1 MMDELLRKVKKELS
15 TIADKG
21 LTSSNLDTTYKL
33 IDIYKDIKEADYY
46 EKCNEESELYGA
58 RSRDSRGRYR
68 GDEDDYDRSYR
79 RGGNSGNY
87 NHDRYYPLDE
97 RDERYFTRIREGLYN
112 YNEGKNRYRDGDSK
126 DRMIDGVDMAMGA
139 LVNFVEYMM
148 DNVET
153 SQEKEV
159 IRKHIDKLKKM

>member
-1 MMDELLRKVKKELS
+1 MEELLHKVKKELGN
-15 TIADKG
+15 IADKG

-33 IDIYKDIKEADYY
+33 IDIYKDIKEAEYY
-46 EKCNEESELYGA
+46 EKCNEEDTYGA
-58 RSRDSRGRYR
+58 RGRDGRGRYR
-68 GDEDDYDRSYR
+68 GEDDWDKEHRRNETYNYDK
-79 RGGNSGNY
+79 
-87 NHDRYYPLDE
+87 YYPLNE
-97 RDERYFTRIREGLYN
+97 RDERYFTRMREGIYN
-112 YNEGKNRYRDGDSK
+112 YNEGRNRYRDGDSK
-126 DRMIDGVDMAMGA
+126 ERMIDGVDMAMGA